1 MPKRFRAE
9 GAERLGHGLF
19 GEARTTTKEQGYS
32 CMYACMYVCMH
43 VCMYAHGRVLLW
55 ETDSG
60 FVQGASEPSRA
71 VGVVALGTSTM
82 VG

>member
-19 GEARTTTKEQGYS
+19 GEARTKTKEQVTH
-32 CMYACMYVCMH
+32 VCMH

-71 VGVVALGTSTM
+71 VGLVALGNFTM
-82 VG
+82 VV